1 MTRPSCPKV
10 RRIFPTFWASS
21 FPAPPRPEADPQGA
35 LIDADMGAYLTWV
48 NQQRLAGADKA
59 SFLVWFEDHTE
70 ALAIGPSLPRGT
82 ESNSALDLQQV
93 LSQIV

>member
-1 MTRPSCPKV
+1 
-10 RRIFPTFWASS
+10 
-21 FPAPPRPEADPQGA
+21 
-35 LIDADMGAYLTWV
+35 MGAYLTWV